1 MKTIYKAA
9 ALALAPMTA
18 IALNAAPAAAQSK
31 TGIAVADL
39 QRAVGTS
46 AAYSTA
52 RTQIQTTYKAQIDS
66 FNSRKSAIDADLKT
80 KGEAIQTALKAANN
94 KPTPAIETQYQ
105 QFQQSQQTAQ
115 AELQRMSQPIALANA
130 YVEEQIT
137 AKLSDALK
145 AAMTK
150 TKTDLV
156 LSPEATVSYQPTVDI
171 TQAVVT
177 ELNTLVPSV
186 GITPPAGW
194 QPGGRQGQAAAA
206 PAAAA
211 PAPATPAQA
220 PKSR

>member
-1 MKTIYKAA
+1 MKMIIK
-9 ALALAPMTA
+9 ALALGLAPMTA
-18 IALNAAPAAAQSK
+18 IALTAAPAAAQSK

-46 AAYSTA
+46 AAYTTA
-52 RTQIQTTYKAQIDS
+52 RTQMQTTYKAQIDA
-66 FNSRKSAIDADLKT
+66 FNARKTTIDADLKT
-80 KGEAIQTALKAANN
+80 KGDAIQAALRAAGN

-115 AELQRMSQPIALANA
+115 AELQRLGQPIGLANA

-145 AAMTK
+145 AAMAK
-150 TKTDLV
+150 AKVDLV

-171 TQAVVT
+171 TQSVVT
-177 ELNTLVPSV
+177 ELNALVPSV

-194 QPGGRQGQAAAA
+194 QPGRQGQAQGQAA

-211 PAPATPAQA
+211 PSSPAQQ
-220 PKSR
+220 PQSR

>member
-1 MKTIYKAA
+1 MKMIIK
-9 ALALAPMTA
+9 ALALGLAPMTA
-18 IALNAAPAAAQSK
+18 IALAAAPAAAQSK

-46 AAYSTA
+46 AAYTTA
-52 RTQIQTTYKAQIDS
+52 RAQMQTTYKAQIDA
-66 FNSRKSAIDADLKT
+66 FNARKTTIDADLKT
-80 KGEAIQTALKAANN
+80 KGDAIQAALRAAGN

-105 QFQQSQQTAQ
+105 QFQQSQQSAQ
-115 AELQRMSQPIALANA
+115 AELQRLGQPIGLANA

-145 AAMTK
+145 AAMAK
-150 TKTDLV
+150 AKVDLV

-171 TQAVVT
+171 TQSVIT
-177 ELNTLVPSV
+177 ELNALVPSV

-194 QPGGRQGQAAAA
+194 QPGRQGQAA

-211 PAPATPAQA
+211 PSSPAQQ
-220 PKSR
+220 PQSR